1 MTEYDMT
8 SVGRVSTDSQ
18 QIARGLRERDIAL
31 LHSLVEQYQFR
42 LVRYLIYLL
51 GRRDEVDDLV
61 QETWVR
67 VLERGRSYDGRS
79 RFEPW
84 LFAIA
89 RNLTIDHMRRRKTW
103 SLVTDLDTDDDGQP
117 ATTPRAPA
125 SNDPSPFVLAAR
137 TEDAQRLAQSMQTLD
152 FIYREVLVFRFQE
165 DLSLQEIATVVGAPV
180 STVASRIYRG
190 LQTLRALLDGAKHE
204 N

>member
-8 SVGRVSTDSQ
+8 SVGRVSSDSQ

-31 LHSLVEQYQFR
+31 LHALVEQYQYR
-42 LVRYLIYLL
+42 LVRYLVYLL

-89 RNLTIDHMRRRKTW
+89 RNLTVDQMRRRKTW
-103 SLVTDLDTDDDGQP
+103 SLDTALDTDDDEEQV
-117 ATTPRAPA
+117 PRSPA

-152 FIYREVLVFRFQE
+152 FIYREVLVLRFQE
-165 DLSLQEIATVVGAPV
+165 DLSLQEVATVVGAPV

>member
-8 SVGRVSTDSQ
+8 SVARVSSDSQ

-31 LHSLVEQYQFR
+31 LHALVEQYQYR

-67 VLERGRSYDGRS
+67 VLERGRSYDGRY

-89 RNLTIDHMRRRKTW
+89 RNLTIDHMRRRKTS
-103 SLVTDLDTDDDGQP
+103 SLNSDDDGEED
-117 ATTPRAPA
+117 TTPRSPA

-152 FIYREVLVFRFQE
+152 FIYREVLVLRFQE
-165 DLSLQEIATVVGAPV
+165 DLSLQEVATVVGAPV

-190 LQTLRALLDGAKHE
+190 LQTLRALLDGTKHE

>member
-8 SVGRVSTDSQ
+8 SVARVSSDSQ

-31 LHSLVEQYQFR
+31 LHALVEQYQYR

-89 RNLTIDHMRRRKTW
+89 RNLTIDHMRRRKTL
-103 SLVTDLDTDDDGQP
+103 SLDAGDDGEQD
-117 ATTPRAPA
+117 TTRSPA

-152 FIYREVLVFRFQE
+152 FIYREALVLRFQE
-165 DLSLQEIATVVGAPV
+165 DLSLQEVATVVGAPV

>member
-8 SVGRVSTDSQ
+8 SVARVSSDSQ

-31 LHSLVEQYQFR
+31 LHALVEQYQYR

-51 GRRDEVDDLV
+51 GRRDEVEDLV
-61 QETWVR
+61 QETWIR

-89 RNLTIDHMRRRKTW
+89 RNLTIDHMRKRKTW
-103 SLVTDLDTDDDGQP
+103 SLDSVDDDEQD
-117 ATTPRAPA
+117 AAPRSPA

-152 FIYREVLVFRFQE
+152 FIYREVLVLRFQE
-165 DLSLQEIATVVGAPV
+165 DLSLQEVATVVGAPV

-190 LQTLRALLDGAKHE
+190 LQTLRALLEGGKHE

>member
-8 SVGRVSTDSQ
+8 SVGRVSNDSQ

-31 LHSLVEQYQFR
+31 LHALVEQYQHR

-89 RNLTIDHMRRRKTW
+89 RNLTIDHMRRRKIW
-103 SLVTDLDTDDDGQP
+103 NVAADLDPDDDGNQVS
-117 ATTPRAPA
+117 RSPA

-152 FIYREVLVFRFQE
+152 FIY
-165 DLSLQEIATVVGAPV
+165 
-180 STVASRIYRG
+180 
-190 LQTLRALLDGAKHE
+190 
-204 N
+204 